1 MFFLRRYPN
10 LMNNAFPSPPAFAVP
25 ATLSH
30 FYTFFPSAST
40 TVIESFLRASPFV
53 STLPKRSM
61 PREALVS
68 SLQFTSATDCV
79 AYALL
84 GILDCDLSNRELLAR
99 LTLNGEK
106 SSVGSIGRSSLLQCG
121 ERELLEG
128 LLDLCQPTYSHL
140 YSWEFKRV
148 SYLAVGRWIV
158 LSVED

>member
-1 MFFLRRYPN
+1 M
-10 LMNNAFPSPPAFAVP
+10 
-25 ATLSH
+25 
-30 FYTFFPSAST
+30 
-40 TVIESFLRASPFV
+40 
-53 STLPKRSM
+53 
-61 PREALVS
+61 S